1 MGVGRPELTPED
13 VVRMVREVLSD
24 DQLAKVNSS
33 RELDCSVGMQGVGR
47 FRLNVFYQRGSLAV
61 AMRLLPYDIPGLEEL
76 GLPVKTIHELCQ
88 KRRGMVVV
96 TGPTGCGKST
106 TLAAMINYINAHFRK
121 HIVCIEDPIEY
132 LHSHA
137 MSIVNQREVGQDTL
151 SFSEALRHALR
162 QDPDVVQI
170 GEMRDLETMRTM
182 LTLAET
188 GHLTLSTLHTNTATT
203 AVNRIIDVFPAE
215 QQRQVRVQLS
225 FVLEAVIAQQLL
237 PG

>member
-1 MGVGRPELTPED
+1 
-13 VVRMVREVLSD
+13 MV
-24 DQLAKVNSS
+24 
-33 RELDCSVGMQGVGR
+33 
-47 FRLNVFYQRGSLAV
+47 
-61 AMRLLPYDIPGLEEL
+61 I
-76 GLPVKTIHELCQ
+76 
-88 KRRGMVVV
+88 V
-96 TGPTGCGKST
+96 TGPAGSGKST

-132 LHSHA
+132 LHSHEK
-137 MSIVNQREVGQDTL
+137 SIVNQREVGQDTM
-151 SFSEALRHALR
+151 SFAEALRHAVR
-162 QDPDVVQI
+162 QDPDIVQI
-170 GEMRDLETMRTM
+170 GEVRDLETMRTM

-237 PG
+237 PGSDGQSLELAYEIMVATGAIRNLIREGNEGQIYSHLQMGRDAGMRTMNRSLAEMVLGHRITEATAFARCTDPRELRQLLDSESGP